1 MSPPRTIE
9 ISLLGRTFKVPC
21 SKEEEPQLIAAVE
34 YLDGK
39 MRAIRE
45 NSKVIGVERTKQP
58 VEIRP
63 GRDLCVILT
72 HYHVDHVLGFPFF
85 APVYAPSFRIRG
97 TSGSWNSNAGTSN
110 GHAIWQ

>member
-1 MSPPRTIE
+1 MSTTRTIE

-45 NSKVIGVERTKQP
+45 NSKVIGVERIAMMAGLNIAH
-58 VEIRP
+58 ELLFSG
-63 GRDLCVILT
+63 GRDSREPEYREKLQAMEAEL
-72 HYHVDHVLGFPFF
+72 DRALADQDKLFDQ
-85 APVYAPSFRIRG
+85 A
-97 TSGSWNSNAGTSN
+97 
-110 GHAIWQ
+110 